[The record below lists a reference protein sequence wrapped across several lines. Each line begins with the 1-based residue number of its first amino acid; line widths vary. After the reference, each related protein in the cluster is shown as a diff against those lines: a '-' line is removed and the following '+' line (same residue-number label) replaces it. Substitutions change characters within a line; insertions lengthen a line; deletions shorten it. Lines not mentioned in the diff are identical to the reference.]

1 MTTKT
6 TNKFWHAAGIVM
18 AVALGAVAPPASF
31 AQDSQSL
38 APKSAQARQY
48 QACMALSRRDAQA
61 AHDSA
66 LAWQQK
72 GGGDAAVHC
81 VAATLLEMGLSGQAG
96 QMMAELAARTERA
109 KLKAGLLSQAA
120 NAWLIARQP
129 QRSET
134 LLTEAL
140 RLAPKN
146 VEILLDRS
154 VVRATLGKYWEAL
167 DDLNEALE
175 QDPNRADALTFRAS
189 AWRRVEALELAE
201 KDIAAALKR
210 RPDYPEGLLE
220 RGLIH
225 IARGNVVGAR
235 SDWQRVLKIAIEGPL
250 TEAARRNLETM
261 DVKHKP

>member
-1 MTTKT
+1 
-6 TNKFWHAAGIVM
+6 M
-18 AVALGAVAPPASF
+18 AVAINAAVASPSLT
-31 AQDSQSL
+31 QESQNL
-38 APKSAQARQY
+38 APQSAQSRQY
-48 QACMALSRRDAQA
+48 QACMALSRLDAQA

-72 GGGDAAVHC
+72 DGGDAAVHC
-81 VAATLLEMGLSGQAG
+81 IAVALLELGQPAQAG
-96 QMMAELAARTERA
+96 QMMAELAARTERVP
-109 KLKAGLLSQAA
+109 LKAGLLSQAA
-120 NAWLIARQP
+120 NAWLIAGQP
-129 QRSET
+129 QQSET

-140 RLAPKN
+140 RLAPN
-146 VEILLDRS
+146 DVEMLLDRS

-175 QDPNRADALTFRAS
+175 QEPNRADALTFRAS

-210 RPDYPEGLLE
+210 HPDYPEGLLE

-225 IARGNVVGAR
+225 KARGNAAAAR
-235 SDWQRVLKIAIEGPL
+235 SDWQRVLEIAIEGPL

-261 DVKHKP
+261 DVKLKP